1 MKILFAGF
9 SKIKY
14 MPYMNFYLSAADR
27 ESSEVHVIYWNR
39 DLADEDL
46 SALAGVTLHEFR
58 KSQPDDAP
66 KLSKLKSFRE
76 YRKYALSVLDEVKPD
91 RVVILHSL
99 PGILLYGRLMR
110 EYSGRYIFDYRDYTY
125 EGFPPYQ
132 TDDPRACAALSL
144 HVRQQRR
151 IQKVSAVRLRG
162 EDIHLAQSA

>member
-27 ESSEVHVIYWNR
+27 ENSEVHVIYWNR

-66 KLSKLKSFRE
+66 KLSKLKSF
-76 YRKYALSVLDEVKPD
+76 
-91 RVVILHSL
+91 
-99 PGILLYGRLMR
+99 PGVPEI
-110 EYSGRYIFDYRDYTY
+110 
-125 EGFPPYQ
+125 
-132 TDDPRACAALSL
+132 RAFGA
-144 HVRQQRR
+144 
-151 IQKVSAVRLRG
+151 
-162 EDIHLAQSA
+162 